1 MNKII
6 AKNIRT
12 IREMKNLTRD
22 FVASELEM
30 TTSGYGK
37 IERGEIDI
45 TISKITRLA
54 AIFGISISDL
64 LFFDVSYFFNKGG
77 NNKFENDSNNISNSE
92 VRVMQIESNR
102 FQHRL
107 DIQEKNLKMNNF

>member
-6 AKNIRT
+6 SENIRT

-22 FVASELEM
+22 FVAGEMEM

-45 TISKITRLA
+45 TISKISRLA
-54 AIFGISISDL
+54 AIFEISIYDL
-64 LFFDVSYFFNKGG
+64 LFFDVSYFFNNGKD
-77 NNKFENDSNNISNSE
+77 KKLENDSNYINHG
-92 VRVMQIESNR
+92 VRVMKMDSDR
-102 FQHRL
+102 FK
-107 DIQEKNLKMNNF
+107 II

>member
-1 MNKII
+1 
-6 AKNIRT
+6 
-12 IREMKNLTRD
+12 MKNLTRD
-22 FVASELEM
+22 FVAGELDM

-64 LFFDVSYFFNKGG
+64 LFFDVTFFFNKDRGT
-77 NNKFENDSNNISNSE
+77 KFEDGSNPINDSE
-92 VRVMQIESNR
+92 VRVMQLESNR
-102 FQHRL
+102 FQHNS